1 MAELQSHLTVLEAA
15 SKTYPDR
22 LAFRIAHKASDS
34 DTVDTWER
42 ISYKQF
48 QHDVE
53 VAAKYWRSELSS
65 RGLAQ
70 RSVVGL
76 W

>member
-1 MAELQSHLTVLEAA
+1 MAMLESHLTILEAA
-15 SKTYPDR
+15 SKAYPDR
-22 LAFRIAHKASDS
+22 LAFRLARKASDS
-34 DTVDTWER
+34 DAVESWER

-48 QHDVE
+48 QKDVE
-53 VAAKYWRSELSS
+53 SAAKYWRSELSS
-65 RGLAQ
+65 RSLAP